1 MWLKTFIFLRC
12 ELAGTVNDRYGSVL
26 LEMEWIETEHKRNRK

>member
-1 MWLKTFIFLRC
+1 MVASGTGSV
-12 ELAGTVNDRYGSVL
+12 AGTVNDRYGSVL